1 MRKVLII
8 CTNVFGYNGIAAVI
22 LNEYKAF
29 DKEKMQIDLLLINEP
44 SDEIKEML
52 KKNNSRL
59 YVVKRNSNPIKYM
72 KEIKKIMKENKY
84 DLVHIHG
91 NSATMAVELLAAK
104 KAGVKVRIPHSHNT
118 TSDHMKVHRFLKPIF
133 DKTYTHGFACGLN
146 AGKWLYGDNE
156 FVVIN
161 NGIDTMRFSYNEEYR
176 DEIRKKHNIEDKFVV
191 GHVGVF
197 NYQKNHI
204 RLIEIFEK
212 LHKINEKSVL
222 VLIGVGDTKNDV
234 ESLIKQKGL
243 EDDVIMVGT
252 TNDVHKYMN
261 AFDVLAL
268 ASRFEGF
275 PGVLIEAQCTGLH
288 CVASNNVPIE
298 TDITGLVEYAD
309 CDDSIDDF
317 VEKLNLVAINNVDR
331 KLFAKESAKTISLK
345 GYSIWDNGARI
356 QSLYETYISEIE

>member
-44 SDEIKEML
+44 SMEIKDML
-52 KKNNSRL
+52 EKNNSKL
-59 YVVKRNSNPIKYM
+59 YVVKRNSNPFKYM
-72 KEIKKIMKENKY
+72 NDIKKIMKENKY

-104 KAGVKVRIPHSHNT
+104 HAGVKVRIPHSHNT
-118 TSDHMKVHRFLKPIF
+118 TSDHMRIHKILKPIF
-133 DKTYTHGFACGLN
+133 DKTYTQAFACGVN

-161 NGIDTMRFSYNEEYR
+161 NGIDTKRFSYNEDYR
-176 DEIRKKHNIEDKFVV
+176 NEIRKKHNIEDKFVI

-197 NYQKNHI
+197 NYQKNHKK
-204 RLIEIFEK
+204 LIEIFDK
-212 LHKINEKSVL
+212 FHKINEKSVL
-222 VLIGVGDTKNDV
+222 VLIGDGDTKDEV
-234 ESLIKQKGL
+234 EQLVKQKGL
-243 EDDVIMVGT
+243 ENDVIMIGT

-261 AFDVLAL
+261 AFDVFAL
-268 ASRFEGF
+268 PSRFEGF
-275 PGVLIEAQCTGLH
+275 PVVLIEAQCTGLH
-288 CVASNNVPIE
+288 CVASSNVSNE
-298 TDITGLVEYAD
+298 ADITGLVEYAD
-309 CDDSIDDF
+309 CESSIDEF
-317 VEKLNLVAINNVDR
+317 VEKLNLVAVNNVDR
-331 KLFAKESAKTISLK
+331 ELFAKESAKTIGLK

-356 QSLYETYISEIE
+356 QSLYETYISETQ